1 MGLGHFRQDEA
12 LKLQKEQRDEAL
24 GLLDEERLGRLEL
37 LSLVPVVQ
45 VGVGPPRLEDGT
57 SPTCSDSQKPT
68 CKIFGNGGLTPAW
81 PGAPG
86 AAPCR
91 PPSTF

>member
-57 SPTCSDSQKPT
+57 SPTCSDSQKAY
-68 CKIFGNGGLTPAW
+68 L
-81 PGAPG
+81 
-86 AAPCR
+86 
-91 PPSTF
+91 